1 MSLPSAVTMAHEEI
15 VLTAILLA
23 SAAFLIAAYA
33 TNLPYP
39 IWLVVGGALIG
50 WIPSVPNATL
60 KPDLVLLLLLP
71 PLLYSAAFFSSV
83 HELRAN
89 ARPISVLAIGLVLV
103 TALGIAAIGHWIVG
117 LSWDVAFVLGAV
129 LSPTDPVAAT
139 TIGRRVGAPPRVITV
154 VEGEALVNDSTALVA
169 YKFAIA
175 AVASGSFSLW
185 SAGLEFVWNVAA
197 GVAIGL
203 AVAWLIT
210 RVLRRLDDAPTEII
224 ITVLTPFFA
233 YLPAEALGVSAVLA
247 AVAAGLFLGWNAPT
261 LLTPSTRIQ
270 AYAFWEVLTFSINA
284 ALFML
289 LGLQLPD
296 VIDGIEGSDFS
307 TLVAY
312 SAAVAGGVIVIRLVF
327 VFAITWLRR
336 TVSPRGRKSDPLPAG
351 WRALLL
357 VGWEGMRGAVSL
369 AAALAIPLT
378 IEGGDPF
385 PQRDLVIFLVY
396 VTILVTLLLQG
407 LSLPWLIRRLG
418 LAGLGAEREAMNEA
432 KARLKAVGAALDRL
446 EELREEDAYE
456 AQVLDRMRR
465 LYDTRRD
472 HLEAEAGEGG
482 SGDVDQL
489 SPQQERG
496 DAYARLRRDLQD
508 AQRECVVE
516 LRNDGQINDEIMR
529 RIERDMDLEDVRLE
543 R

>member
-1 MSLPSAVTMAHEEI
+1 MPTALTMAHEEI
-15 VLTAILLA
+15 VLTAVLIA
-23 SAAFLIAAYA
+23 TAAFLIAAYA
-33 TNLPYP
+33 TSLPYP

-50 WIPSVPNATL
+50 WIPAVPNAAL

-89 ARPISVLAIGLVLV
+89 ARPISYLAIGLVLV
-103 TALGIAAIGHWIVG
+103 TVLGIAAIGHWVVG

-203 AVAWLIT
+203 LVAWLVT
-210 RVLRRLDDAPTEII
+210 KVLRRLDDAPTEII
-224 ITVLTPFFA
+224 ISVLTPFFA
-233 YLPAEALGVSAVLA
+233 YLPAEALGSSAVLA
-247 AVAAGLFLGWNAPT
+247 AVAAGLYLGWNAPS

-289 LGLQLPD
+289 LGLQLPN
-296 VIDGIEGSDFS
+296 VVRGIEGSAFA
-307 TLVAY
+307 TLAGY

-327 VFAITWLRR
+327 VFALTGARRALSRR
-336 TVSPRGRKSDPLPAG
+336 TATGDMLPVG
-351 WRALLL
+351 WRPLLL

-378 IEGGDPF
+378 MDDGSPF

-396 VTILVTLLLQG
+396 VTIMVTLLLQG
-407 LSLPWLIRRLG
+407 LSLPWLIRTLG
-418 LAGLGAEREAMNEA
+418 LSGIGAQREAITEA
-432 KARLKAVGAALDRL
+432 RARLKAVDAALDRL
-446 EELREEDAYE
+446 EELREEDAFDDE
-456 AQVLDRMRR
+456 IVTRMRR

-472 HLEAEAGEGG
+472 HLADQATEDGSSGEL
-482 SGDVDQL
+482 DAL

-496 DAYARLRRDLQD
+496 DAYARLRRELQD

>member
-1 MSLPSAVTMAHEEI
+1 MAHEEI

-23 SAAFLIAAYA
+23 SAAFLVAAYA
-33 TNLPYP
+33 TSLPYP

-50 WIPSVPNATL
+50 WIPSVPNAAL

-117 LSWDVAFVLGAV
+117 LSWEVAFVLGAV

-154 VEGEALVNDSTALVA
+154 VEGESLVNDSTALVA

-175 AVASGSFSLW
+175 AVTTGSFSLW
-185 SAGLEFVWNVAA
+185 SAGLQFAWNVAA
-197 GVAIGL
+197 GIAIGL
-203 AVAWLIT
+203 AVAWLL
-210 RVLRRLDDAPTEII
+210 RKVLQHLDDAPTEII
-224 ITVLTPFFA
+224 ISVLTPFFA

-247 AVAAGLFLGWNAPT
+247 AVTAGLYLGWHAPS

-270 AYAFWEVLTFSINA
+270 AYAFWEVLTFTINA

-296 VIDGIEGSDFS
+296 VIDGIEGRDVT
-307 TLVAY
+307 TLIGYA
-312 SAAVAGGVIVIRLVF
+312 AAVAGGVILIRLVF

-336 TVSPRGRKSDPLPAG
+336 TISPRGRASDPLPAG

-378 IEGGDPF
+378 INGQEPF
-385 PQRDLVIFLVY
+385 PQRDLLIFLVY

-418 LAGLGAEREAMNEA
+418 LAGLGAAKEAMTEA
-432 KARLKAVGAALDRL
+432 RARLKAVDAALDRL
-446 EELREEDAYE
+446 EELREEDE
-456 AQVLDRMRR
+456 FDDDVLERMRR
-465 LYDTRRD
+465 LYGVRRD
-472 HLEAEAGEGG
+472 HLEEQASADGG
-482 SGDVDQL
+482 IDLEQL

-496 DAYARLRRDLQD
+496 DAYATLRRELQD

>member
-1 MSLPSAVTMAHEEI
+1 VPTAMSAAHAEI

-23 SAAFLIAAYA
+23 TAAFLVAAHA
-33 TNLPYP
+33 TSLPYP
-39 IWLVVGGALIG
+39 IWLVVGGAIVG
-50 WIPSVPNATL
+50 WIPAVPNAAL

-83 HELRAN
+83 HELRKN
-89 ARPISVLAIGLVLV
+89 ARPIGVLAIGLVLV
-103 TALGIAAIGHWIVG
+103 TVLGIAAIGHWVVG
-117 LSWDVAFVLGAV
+117 LSWEVAFVLGAV
-129 LSPTDPVAAT
+129 ISPTDPVAAT

-185 SAGLEFVWNVAA
+185 SAGLQFLWNVAA
-197 GVAIGL
+197 GVIIGL
-203 AVAWLIT
+203 LVAWVIAKL
-210 RVLRRLDDAPTEII
+210 LRRLDDAPTEII
-224 ITVLTPFFA
+224 ISVLTPFFA

-247 AVAAGLFLGWNAPT
+247 AVTAGLYLGWNAPS

-289 LGLQLPD
+289 LGLQLPN
-296 VIDGIEGSDFS
+296 VVSGIEGVAFL
-307 TLVAY
+307 TLTGY
-312 SAAVAGGVIVIRLVF
+312 SAAVAGGVIAIRLVW
-327 VFAITWLRR
+327 VFAITGIRR
-336 TVSPRGRKSDPLPAG
+336 TVSRRGRDSDPLPAG

-378 IEGGDPF
+378 IDHGRPF
-385 PQRDLVIFLVY
+385 PDRDLVIFLVY
-396 VTILVTLLLQG
+396 VTIMVTLLLQG
-407 LSLPWLIRRLG
+407 LSLPWLIRKLG
-418 LAGLGAEREAMNEA
+418 LSGLGAEREAMTEA
-432 KARLKAVGAALDRL
+432 RARLKAVDAALDRL
-446 EELREEDAYE
+446 EELEEQGEVDDGI
-456 AQVLDRMRR
+456 VRRMRR
-465 LYDTRRD
+465 LYETRRD
-472 HLEAEAGEGG
+472 HLAEQASEDG
-482 SGDVDQL
+482 SGNL
-489 SPQQERG
+489 GELTPQQERG
-496 DAYARLRRDLQD
+496 DDYAVVRRELQD
-508 AQRECVVE
+508 AQRECIVD